1 MNSGTSN
8 WYRNWGKRLVDIGVS
23 AVVLLAMLPFFVV
36 VWLLVRIFLGSPA
49 IFTHHRPGRG
59 GKPFLLYKFRSMTTA
74 DRDHL
79 GNKLEDDQRLG
90 RFGRLLRSTSL
101 DEIPELW
108 NVLRG
113 DMSLVGPRPLLM
125 HYLELYSPEEHRR
138 HDVRPGLTGWAQVN
152 GRNAISF
159 TERFELDV
167 WYVDNLSLGLDLRI
181 LFLTAMQVFLR
192 RGIEQK
198 GGKNEVLRKFGE
210 RER

>member
-1 MNSGTSN
+1 MSRSTGGL
-8 WYRNWGKRLVDIGVS
+8 YRNGGKRLVDFSV
-23 AVVLLAMLPFFVV
+23 AATLLLATLPLLML

-49 IFTHHRPGRG
+49 IFAHHRPGRD
-59 GKPFLLYKFRSMTTA
+59 GKPFLLFKFRSMMTA
-74 DRDHL
+74 DRDAF

-101 DEIPELW
+101 DELPELW

-138 HDVRPGLTGWAQVN
+138 HGVRPGLTGWAQVN

-159 TERFELDV
+159 TERFKLDV
-167 WYVDNLSLGLDLRI
+167 WYVDHYSFLLDLRI
-181 LFLTAMQVFLR
+181 LYRTAMQVLVR
-192 RGIEQK
+192 SGIDQT